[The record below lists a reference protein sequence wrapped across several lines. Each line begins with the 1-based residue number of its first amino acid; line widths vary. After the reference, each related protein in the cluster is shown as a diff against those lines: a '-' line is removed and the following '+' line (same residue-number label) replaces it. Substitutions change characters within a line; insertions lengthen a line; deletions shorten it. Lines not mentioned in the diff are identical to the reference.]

1 MIVARFVHVVNNKMF
16 MKPFV
21 IRLKEARNKSRL
33 TQAEMA
39 SELGISFWTYR
50 SYELSGKNGREPNHE
65 MLVKISEVL
74 NVKVGYLLGTE
85 NE

>member
-1 MIVARFVHVVNNKMF
+1 
-16 MKPFV
+16 
-21 IRLKEARNKSRL
+21 
-33 TQAEMA
+33 MA